1 MTKKRKG
8 KRVASGTGTEDMKKP
23 SLGLL
28 VKLGSIAV
36 HAEEIISPHRH
47 SFDIDAIQSLL
58 DDAEVREWIACMSK
72 AALLPVKR
80 N

>member
-1 MTKKRKG
+1 MT
-8 KRVASGTGTEDMKKP
+8 DMTKP

-36 HAEEIISPHRH
+36 HADEILSPYREAV
-47 SFDIDAIQSLL
+47 DVDAIKTLL
-58 DDAEVREWIACMSK
+58 DDAEVRKWLAQMSK
-72 AALLPVKR
+72 AAFLPVKR

>member
-1 MTKKRKG
+1 MADMT
-8 KRVASGTGTEDMKKP
+8 KP

-36 HAEEIISPHRH
+36 HADEILSPHREAV
-47 SFDIDAIQSLL
+47 DVDAIRSLL
-58 DDAEVREWIACMSK
+58 EDVEVREWLAQMSK
-72 AALLPVKR
+72 AAFLPVKR